1 MCRRKFLDM
10 NFMPQKIPEILVVE
24 PDIHGDERG
33 YFMETFRQ
41 DKFEE
46 ALGFKLLFVQDNQ
59 SKSSKGVLRG
69 LHFQLTPNA
78 QSKLVQVIE
87 GTVLDVAVDIRTKSP
102 SFGEAVSVELSQE
115 NKKQMFIPRG
125 FAHGY
130 IVLSD
135 SATFAYKVDNFYS
148 PESERGLAFDD
159 PDLNI
164 DWILPRD
171 QITMS
176 DKDVE
181 LPRLSELKETF
192 DYHNNYYE

>member
-1 MCRRKFLDM
+1 
-10 NFMPQKIPEILVVE
+10 MPQKIPEILVVE

-78 QSKLVQVIE
+78 QRKLVQVIE

-192 DYHNNYYE
+192 DYRNNYYE